1 MSENAEKLVESFVQ
15 GLGISPQQV
24 SDDLAYQ
31 AISEWDSTGHMA
43 LVAELEAC
51 FDVMLDTDEIIDMS
65 SVSKARQILQKHGV
79 AF

>member
-1 MSENAEKLVESFVQ
+1 MSENAEKLVASFVQ

-24 SDDLAYQ
+24 RDELAYQ
-31 AISEWDSTGHMA
+31 AIAEWDSTGHMA

-65 SVSKARQILQKHGV
+65 SVSKARQILQNHGV